1 MVKPK
6 RTKELSWQQI
16 GDIYIL
22 TDKENNK
29 TYTLDSISFL
39 VWLQCDGNTDIES
52 IVDVFSVNGNRDIVR
67 NAIMNIL
74 KNLENLNLVK
84 IE

>member
-1 MVKPK
+1 MKPK
-6 RTKELSWQQI
+6 KVKDLEWQQV

-22 TDKENNK
+22 SDKENNK

-52 IVDVFSVNGNRDIVR
+52 IVDIFSVNGNRDIVR

-74 KNLENLNLVK
+74 KNLENLNLIK
-84 IE
+84 FE

>member
-6 RTKELSWQQI
+6 RTKELNWQQI

>member
-1 MVKPK
+1 MKPK
-6 RTKELSWQQI
+6 KVKDLEWQQV

-52 IVDVFSVNGNRDIVR
+52 IVDIFSVNGNRDIVR

-74 KNLENLNLVK
+74 KNLENLNLIK
-84 IE
+84 FE

>member
-6 RTKELSWQQI
+6 RTKELNWQQI

-74 KNLENLNLVK
+74 KNLENLNLIR

>member
-1 MVKPK
+1 MKPK
-6 RTKELSWQQI
+6 KVKELEWQQI

-67 NAIMNIL
+67 SAIMNIL
-74 KNLENLNLVK
+74 KNLENLNLIK

>member
-1 MVKPK
+1 MAKPK
-6 RTKELSWQQI
+6 RTKELNWQQI

-74 KNLENLNLVK
+74 KNLENLNLIK

>member
-1 MVKPK
+1 MKPK
-6 RTKELSWQQI
+6 KVKELEWQQI

-52 IVDVFSVNGNRDIVR
+52 IVDVFSVDGNRDIVR
-67 NAIMNIL
+67 SAIMNIL
-74 KNLENLNLVK
+74 KNLENLNLIK

>member
-6 RTKELSWQQI
+6 RTKELNWQQI

-74 KNLENLNLVK
+74 KNLENLNLII

>member
-6 RTKELSWQQI
+6 RTKELDWQQI
-16 GDIYIL
+16 GNIYIL

-74 KNLENLNLVK
+74 KNLENLNLIK